1 MITKKTKQK
10 NLKRDYIEATYDI
23 LCENGMEG
31 FTIRKV
37 AEKVGCS
44 SAALYKHFKDAD
56 HLLSLASLRYLSQY
70 SEDIAFLSQLE
81 SDYLEMNLLMWES
94 FAYYS
99 FLNIPIFENLF
110 FGKETSNIQEIVMEY
125 YSEFPEDL
133 TKLSGY
139 FKMIIQSNNLRERDF
154 LMLKRAVDAGMLG
167 FESADLLSRMD
178 VYIFRGML
186 MAYRETYREP
196 GVAKKATKEFV
207 DILRKNY
214 RLHLL
219 DKAQS
224 LDR

>member
-23 LCENGMEG
+23 LCEDGVEG

-37 AEKVGCS
+37 AERVGCS
-44 SAALYKHFKDAD
+44 SAALYKHFSDAE
-56 HLLSLASLRYLSQY
+56 HLLSLASVRYLSRY
-70 SEDIAFLSQLE
+70 SEDTAFLSQLE
-81 SDYLEMNLLMWES
+81 SDYLEMNLLLWES
-94 FAYYS
+94 FAFYS
-99 FLNIPIFENLF
+99 FENIPIFENLF
-110 FGKETSNIQEIVMEY
+110 FGKKTSKIQEIVLEY
-125 YSEFPEDL
+125 YAEFPEDL

-139 FKMIIQSNNLRERDF
+139 FKMIIQSNNLQERDF
-154 LMLKRAVDAGMLG
+154 IMLKRAADEGQLTL
-167 FESADLLSRMD
+167 ESADLLSRMD

-196 GVAKKATKEFV
+196 GVAKKATNEFV
-207 DILRKNY
+207 NILRKNY

-219 DKAQS
+219 DQTKS

>member
-99 FLNIPIFENLF
+99 FENIPIFENLF
-110 FGKETSNIQEIVMEY
+110 FGKKTSKIQEIVLEY
-125 YSEFPEDL
+125 YTEFPEDL

-139 FKMIIQSNNLRERDF
+139 FKMIIQSIISGS
-154 LMLKRAVDAGMLG
+154 VI
-167 FESADLLSRMD
+167 LSC
-178 VYIFRGML
+178 
-186 MAYRETYREP
+186 
-196 GVAKKATKEFV
+196 
-207 DILRKNY
+207 
-214 RLHLL
+214 
-219 DKAQS
+219 
-224 LDR
+224 

>member
-44 SAALYKHFKDAD
+44 SAALYKHCKDAD

-110 FGKETSNIQEIVMEY
+110 FGKETSNIQEIVLEY
-125 YSEFPEDL
+125 YTEFPEDL

-154 LMLKRAVDAGMLG
+154 IMLKRAADEGQLTL
-167 FESADLLSRMD
+167 ESADLLSRMD

-186 MAYRETYREP
+186 MAYRETYREA

>member
-37 AEKVGCS
+37 AEKGGCS

-110 FGKETSNIQEIVMEY
+110 FGKETSNIQEIVLEY
-125 YSEFPEDL
+125 YTEFPEDL

-154 LMLKRAVDAGMLG
+154 IMLKRAADEGQLTL
-167 FESADLLSRMD
+167 ESADLLSRMD

-186 MAYRETYREP
+186 MAYRETYREA

-219 DKAQS
+219 DMAQS